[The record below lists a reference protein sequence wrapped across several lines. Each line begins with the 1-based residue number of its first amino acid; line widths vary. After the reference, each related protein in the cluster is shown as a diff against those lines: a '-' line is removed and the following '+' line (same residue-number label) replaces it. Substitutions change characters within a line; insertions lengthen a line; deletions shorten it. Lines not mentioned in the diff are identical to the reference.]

1 MTAPSAVSVDVA
13 AMATMTATIVIKG
26 KSRRIAFLLLGVA
39 PTPCGFGGAPTRR
52 PFARP
57 QGSMTL
63 PLCINRVK
71 FDANRTASDAGAL
84 PAVGGSHVLGR
95 TKEDARRRVRL
106 DGQTGKRYS
115 ECSKC
120 DTARLVH

>member
-1 MTAPSAVSVDVA
+1 MTAPSAVPVDVA
-13 AMATMTATIVIKG
+13 AMATMAATIAIKV
-26 KSRRIAFLLLGVA
+26 KSRRIAVLLLGVA

-71 FDANRTASDAGAL
+71 FDATRAATDAGAL
-84 PAVGGSHVLGR
+84 PGVGGSNVLPPARMR
-95 TKEDARRRVRL
+95 TSLITLLLVLFLYVTVAR
-106 DGQTGKRYS
+106 TN
-115 ECSKC
+115 
-120 DTARLVH
+120 

>member
-1 MTAPSAVSVDVA
+1 MTAPSAVPVDVA
-13 AMATMTATIVIKG
+13 AMATMAATIAIKV
-26 KSRRIAFLLLGVA
+26 KSRRIAVLLLGVA

-71 FDANRTASDAGAL
+71 VDANRTASDAGAL
-84 PAVGGSHVLGR
+84 PALADLMSCAD
-95 TKEDARRRVRL
+95 TKEDARVGTPRPVKPASAIANVGSVTQR
-106 DGQTGKRYS
+106 G
-115 ECSKC
+115 
-120 DTARLVH
+120 